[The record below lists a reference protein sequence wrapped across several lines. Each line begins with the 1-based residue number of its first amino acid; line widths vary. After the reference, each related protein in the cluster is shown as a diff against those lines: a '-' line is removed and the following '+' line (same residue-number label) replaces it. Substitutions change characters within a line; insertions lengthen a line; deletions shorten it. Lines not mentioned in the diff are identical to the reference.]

1 MKTQKPVVLF
11 ISNYAGFLGA
21 NRSLYQLILELKKEE
36 QITPIVLLP
45 CAGLL
50 SDKLELKLLHMDF
63 IFQLFRPLVLR
74 KG

>member
-1 MKTQKPVVLF
+1 MKTQKPVVLY

-45 CAGLL
+45 C
-50 SDKLELKLLHMDF
+50 
-63 IFQLFRPLVLR
+63 
-74 KG
+74 